1 MSCTTTRDNESIKAK
16 YTYYQKLFISNYNP
30 KKFNKKFKIYKKI
43 GSIYVFCAKSNT
55 FLLDMNMLYDE

>member
-1 MSCTTTRDNESIKAK
+1 MNQSKQNTLIIKNF
-16 YTYYQKLFISNYNP
+16 FISNYNL